1 MFEYLGTLI
10 GMHQVDGIISSAQA
24 EAILTKTSSG
34 PNGSARPGYRVP
46 RDQRFEA
53 IRKRFEQQ
61 RLKRIKTPPIPT
73 QICGIKTGLISP
85 KMH

>member
-24 EAILTKTSSG
+24 EQSSQKSQVVQNG
-34 PNGSARPGYRVP
+34 PPRPGYRVP
-46 RDQRFEA
+46 RDQRIEA

-61 RLKRIKTPPIPT
+61 READKNTPDPYADMWDKDWINKP
-73 QICGIKTGLISP
+73 
-85 KMH
+85 

>member
-24 EAILTKTSSG
+24 EDSSQKPQVVQMG
-34 PNGSARPGYRVP
+34 APRSAYRIP

-61 RLKRIKTPPIPT
+61 READKNTPDPYADMWDKDWVNKP
-73 QICGIKTGLISP
+73 
-85 KMH
+85 

>member
-24 EAILTKTSSG
+24 EDSSQKPQVVQMG
-34 PNGSARPGYRVP
+34 TPRPGYRVL

-53 IRKRFEQQ
+53 IRKRFERQ
-61 RLKRIKTPPIPT
+61 LEADKNIPDPHADMWDKDW
-73 QICGIKTGLISP
+73 INKP
-85 KMH
+85 